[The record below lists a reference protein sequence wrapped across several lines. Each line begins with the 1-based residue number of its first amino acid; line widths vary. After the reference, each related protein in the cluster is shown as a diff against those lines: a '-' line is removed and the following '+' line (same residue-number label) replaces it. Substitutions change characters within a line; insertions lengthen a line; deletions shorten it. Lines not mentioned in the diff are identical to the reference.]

1 MLAKRRFLSVSLMF
15 QPRYERTR
23 FGAAA
28 RTRYCEFVTDQPS
41 GSLRTAGSD
50 DSPSRSGYPGE
61 DLGLP
66 QTGRGSVAS
75 QGRRLVAMIID
86 WLLCSFI
93 VVALIRPHTQVDVE
107 LWTLLIFSA
116 QDYVLTSL
124 TGFTIGK
131 RLLGIRVARL
141 DASWVGPVWGLV
153 RTALLLLVI
162 PALVFNGDQRALHDR
177 ASNTVVVR
185 I

>member
-1 MLAKRRFLSVSLMF
+1 
-15 QPRYERTR
+15 
-23 FGAAA
+23 
-28 RTRYCEFVTDQPS
+28 VTDQPA

-50 DSPSRSGYPGE
+50 DSPSGPGYPGQN
-61 DLGLP
+61 LGLP
-66 QTGRGSVAS
+66 ETGRGSIAS
-75 QGRRLVAMIID
+75 MGRRLGAILVD

-107 LWTLLIFSA
+107 LWTLLIFAA
-116 QDYVLTSL
+116 QDYVLTAL

-131 RLLGIRVARL
+131 RLFGIRVARL
-141 DASWVGPVWGLV
+141 DGKWVGPVWAFV
-153 RTALLLLVI
+153 RTLLLLTLVPALLLNRELR
-162 PALVFNGDQRALHDR
+162 GLHDR